1 MKLKFLDT
9 IQTAYDKAL
18 LIEADLA
25 DMNYIIFSDHHRG
38 TGDRADD
45 YRFAS
50 ATYEQALTHY
60 EKIGATLVLLGD
72 VEELWENSFNNVL
85 NYYHEITT
93 RELKFDSESRYLR
106 IWGNHDS
113 DWRSKKF
120 VAKHLGLQRPA
131 YESVKIQVKDKGNL
145 LGHIFL
151 IHGHQGSTFSDEYAR
166 LSKFFVRYFWRHFQR
181 IFNKPLDTAATNTR
195 MRSRHD
201 QKYYS
206 WAREHNHDVIVIT
219 GHSHE
224 PVFNSFTYADR
235 LRVDLF
241 RLTEKEAA
249 GILTPPEASLLEE
262 VRERSEALK
271 NHDATL
277 LNPEGRAVP
286 CYFNTGCCSFSD
298 GEITGIE
305 ISDQEIRL
313 IKWTPD
319 GQRKIIQKE
328 RLRRIFDLLDLDAQI
343 TTETI

>member
-9 IQTAYDKAL
+9 IQKAYDNAL
-18 LIEADLA
+18 LIEREIDDL
-25 DMNYIIFSDHHRG
+25 NVIIFSDHHRG

-50 ATYEQALTHY
+50 ATYQQAISHY
-60 EKIGATLVLLGD
+60 EASEATLVLLGD
-72 VEELWENSFNNVL
+72 VEELWENSIKNVMHH
-85 NYYHEITT
+85 YKEITL
-93 RELKFDSESRYLR
+93 RELKFDEKNRYLR

-113 DWRSKKF
+113 DWSSDKF
-120 VAKHLGLQRPA
+120 RRKYLNTERPVHEAVRVKVMFEGSNLG
-131 YESVKIQVKDKGNL
+131 S
-145 LGHIFL
+145 IFL

-181 IFNKPLDTAATNTR
+181 IFNKPLDTAATSTR
-195 MRSRHD
+195 MRSKHD
-201 QKYYS
+201 KKYYT

-235 LRVDLF
+235 LRVDLA
-241 RLTEKEAA
+241 RLRDKEAA
-249 GILTPPEASLLEE
+249 GTLNAEEKELLKE
-262 VRERSEALK
+262 VSKRTEALK
-271 NHDATL
+271 KHDATF

-305 ISDQEIRL
+305 IMDREIRL
-313 IKWTPD
+313 IKWTAN
-319 GQRKIIQKE
+319 GTRKVIQKE
-328 RLRRIFDLLDLDAQI
+328 RLRRIFELLDLDAQLVTDGI
-343 TTETI
+343 